1 MNYLY
6 IALFGLAALV
16 HLYASFT
23 KNKILRAISKPILM
37 PALLAFYLSNV
48 SDPSLYI
55 VLALIFSWFGDLFLI
70 PKGIK
75 YFTCGGI
82 SFMISHIFFI
92 LAYSTGKNVFA
103 NVWYIYVIFALFF
116 VSIVLMAF
124 VRLRKSLQKP
134 IQIPI
139 AAYLLL
145 NGAMN
150 CFAIFRFL
158 GDVSISNGVIVFGAL
173 LFFISDVILFFVRF
187 DKNCK
192 IKTHFW
198 VMIAYL
204 AGEFLIVLGFLL

>member
-23 KNKILRAISKPILM
+23 KNKVLRAISKPILM

-48 SDPSLYI
+48 SDPSIYI
-55 VLALIFSWFGDLFLI
+55 ILALIFSWFGDLFLI

-82 SFMISHIFFI
+82 SFMISHVFFI

-103 NVWYIYVIFALFF
+103 NDWYIYVIFALFF
-116 VSIVLMAF
+116 TSIASMAF
-124 VRLRKSLQKP
+124 ARLKNSLQKP

-150 CFAIFRFL
+150 CFAIFRFF
-158 GDVSISNGVIVFGAL
+158 GDVSIATGITAIGAL

-187 DKNCK
+187 DKKCK

-204 AGEFLIVLGFLL
+204 AGEFLIILGFLL

>member
-1 MNYLY
+1 MNITY
-6 IALFGLAALV
+6 IVLFGLAALV

-23 KNKILRAISKPILM
+23 KNKTLRAISKPILM
-37 PALLAFYLSNV
+37 PTLLAFYLSNAT
-48 SDPSLYI
+48 SPSIY
-55 VLALIFSWFGDLFLI
+55 VVMALIFSWLGDLFLI

-75 YFTCGGI
+75 YFTFGGI

-92 LAYSTGKNVFA
+92 LAYSMGENVFG
-103 NVWYIYVIFALFF
+103 NDWYIYAIFGALFVVITF
-116 VSIVLMAF
+116 IVF
-124 VRLRKSLQKP
+124 INLRKSLKKP
-134 IQIPI
+134 LQIPI
-139 AAYLLL
+139 GGYLLL

-150 CFAIFRFL
+150 CFAIFRLF
-158 GDVSISNGVIVFGAL
+158 GSTTIANGITVIGAL

-204 AGEFLIVLGFLL
+204 AGEFLIILGLLL